1 MNLIVQSP
9 EKPISSHPIRG
20 LESPDD
26 DLLLN
31 PSIFQYIIV
40 FKLCLN

>member
-1 MNLIVQSP
+1 MNLIVLSL
-9 EKPISSHPIRG
+9 EKQILSHPIKG
-20 LESPDD
+20 LEYPNG